1 MLITIHYNS
10 NRLFINMEYLDKL
23 SDYNNVEGS
32 IVDTTFIKSRKYIDL
47 VLENK
52 LKKRNYFIVNKYESK
67 PWQLAYDFTNSI
79 KNELKKSSG
88 LIKESLNE
96 EHLIL
101 FKGYAIVILNAE
113 ENDLGV
119 IRIAFDNLKIGG
131 AAVIRTRNS
140 TDDLF
145 NTLLTKFNRSLLEVN
160 IGFIIIRKPD
170 EVNTPPVIKRTNSK
184 LT

>member
-1 MLITIHYNS
+1 
-10 NRLFINMEYLDKL
+10 
-23 SDYNNVEGS
+23 
-32 IVDTTFIKSRKYIDL
+32 
-47 VLENK
+47 
-52 LKKRNYFIVNKYESK
+52 
-67 PWQLAYDFTNSI
+67 
-79 KNELKKSSG
+79 
-88 LIKESLNE
+88 
-96 EHLIL
+96 
-101 FKGYAIVILNAE
+101 
-113 ENDLGV
+113 
-119 IRIAFDNLKIGG
+119 LKIGG